1 MNSEINEKLAIE
13 ECLNFNGGSIG
24 EDVELLLYALKESY
38 AGSIGLDT
46 SDFEELLNQV
56 SLLREEKDK
65 ETLYVLLKE
74 AFSKVKDNHL
84 KIWRTH
90 AERSIGSVSPKSY
103 EAGRNVADEE
113 EVVVRTIEEENYT
126 LIGLSHFPMPN
137 SNLWKTFLKDIV
149 LSLENSNFTV
159 IDFRGN
165 GGGNDYF
172 GYKMA
177 ELFYSQK
184 FCHPINSQLVLNTAL
199 VKLIQS
205 NTFYKRN
212 EEYFDKF
219 RTDFYG
225 FKADSDRVLKH
236 NDGAGVT
243 QLDGKSYNKPIY
255 VLIDRDCKSSG
266 ESTALCF
273 EDHPQVQYVGQA
285 SNGCIEF
292 GNVGIIVLPYSK
304 LCIQLSTHKNIFRD
318 NRNFEKIGIQPHIK
332 CESGQDAL
340 DVAVQDYRNK
350 KAPAKN

>member
-1 MNSEINEKLAIE
+1 MSSKINDKLAIE
-13 ECLNFNGGSIG
+13 KCLNFKGGSID
-24 EDVELLLYALKESY
+24 EDIELLFYALNESY
-38 AGSIGLDT
+38 AGSIGFDT
-46 SDFEELLNQV
+46 SDFDGLLNQV
-56 SLLREEKDK
+56 SLLQEEEDK
-65 ETLYVLLKE
+65 EVLYGLLKE
-74 AFSKVKDNHL
+74 VFSKVKDNHL
-84 KIWRTH
+84 KIWRSH
-90 AERSIGSVSPKSY
+90 AERSIGSVAPKSY
-103 EAGRNVADEE
+103 EVGRNTADEE

-137 SNLWKTFLKDIV
+137 SDLWKTFLKDIE
-149 LSLENSNFTV
+149 LSLKNSNFTI

-177 ELFYSQK
+177 ELFYGQE

-205 NTFYKRN
+205 NTFYNRN

-219 RTDFYG
+219 RTEFSA
-225 FKADSDRVLKH
+225 FKTGSDRELRYSSGTDITV
-236 NDGAGVT
+236 
-243 QLDGKSYNKPIY
+243 LDGKSYNKPIY

-292 GNVGIIVLPYSK
+292 GNVGIIVLPYTK

-340 DVAVQDYRNK
+340 EFAIQDYRSK
-350 KAPAKN
+350 KAL